1 MLGEGG
7 ARERD
12 QETVLLAPILRNY
25 ANDRHVLYSLLRTGL
40 MDLRFLFFVL
50 VGFLLLFFP
59 KIKFLIGMRK
69 KWNCSGRADW

>member
-40 MDLRFLFFVL
+40 MHLRFLFVVL
-50 VGFLLLFFP
+50 VGFLLFFP
-59 KIKFLIGMRK
+59 K
-69 KWNCSGRADW
+69 N